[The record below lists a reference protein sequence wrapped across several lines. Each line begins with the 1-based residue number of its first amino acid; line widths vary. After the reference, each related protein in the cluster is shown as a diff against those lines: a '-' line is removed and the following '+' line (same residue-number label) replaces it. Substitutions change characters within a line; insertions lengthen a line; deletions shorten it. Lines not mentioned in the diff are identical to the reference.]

1 MVGKEEER
9 VLRCAILSLSSMRE
23 AIRKHHISFKVAIAG
38 LRWAIQ
44 TQPNFRVHLVLSALA
59 LIGGWYFRVTA
70 TEMLILVFT
79 IVLGLSAEMVNTA
92 IESMT
97 DLITKEWRTE
107 AKIAKD
113 VSAGMMLI
121 TAFGALI
128 VAAVI
133 FFPHISG

>member
-9 VLRCAILSLSSMRE
+9 VLRCVILSLSSMRE
-23 AIRKHHISFKVAIAG
+23 AIRKHHVSLKTAIAG
-38 LRWAIQ
+38 LWWAIG
-44 TQPNFRVHLVLSALA
+44 TQPNFRVHLVLSVFA

-79 IVLGLSAEMVNTA
+79 IVLGLASEMINTA

-113 VSAGMMLI
+113 VSAGMMLV
-121 TAFGALI
+121 TAAGALI

-133 FFPHISG
+133 FIPRILG